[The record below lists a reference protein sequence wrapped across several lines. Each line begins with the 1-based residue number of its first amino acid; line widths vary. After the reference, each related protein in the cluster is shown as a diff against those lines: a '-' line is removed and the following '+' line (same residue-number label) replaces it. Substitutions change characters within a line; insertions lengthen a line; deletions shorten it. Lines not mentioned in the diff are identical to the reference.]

1 MTLIILIITGL
12 ISFAAFS
19 QPAIIDRFVFQPYAI
34 KHHREWYRY
43 ITSGLLHADFMH
55 LFVNMFVFYSFGQ
68 AVEYYYKGIF
78 GNMGS
83 WMYVLLYVTSIFAAN
98 VSTYF
103 KEQNNPT
110 YRSLGAS
117 GAVSAVVF
125 ASILFNPYQPLVLMF
140 AIEMP
145 AILYGVLYLGYSYY
159 MSKKDFGDN
168 VHHEA
173 HLQGAL
179 YGMLFTVVMKPQVLG
194 GFIDKLF

>member
-19 QPAIIDRFVFQPYAI
+19 QRSIIDRFVFQPYSI
-34 KHHREWYRY
+34 KHNREWYRF

-68 AVEYYYKGIF
+68 AVEYYYNGIF
-78 GNMGS
+78 GSNAS
-83 WMYVLLYVTSIFAAN
+83 FMYILLYVTSIFAAN

-103 KEQNNPT
+103 KEQNNPS

-125 ASILFNPYQPLVLMF
+125 ASILFNPYQPLVLLF
-140 AIEMP
+140 TIQMP
-145 AILYGVLYLGYSYY
+145 AILYGVLYLAYSYY
-159 MSKKDFGDN
+159 MSKKDFGDQI
-168 VHHEA
+168 HHEA

-179 YGMLFTVVMKPQVLG
+179 YGMLFTVVMKPQVISI
-194 GFIDKLF
+194 FINKLF

>member
-1 MTLIILIITGL
+1 MTFIIICITCL

-19 QPAIIDRFVFQPYAI
+19 QPAITNRFVFQPYAI
-34 KHHREWYRY
+34 KHNREWYRY
-43 ITSGLLHADFMH
+43 ITSGLLHADFLH

-68 AVEYYYKGIF
+68 AVEYYYQEVF
-78 GNMGS
+78 GHN
-83 WMYVLLYVTSIFAAN
+83 WKLMYILLYVTSIFAAN

-125 ASILFNPYQPLVLMF
+125 ASILFNPYQELVLMF
-140 AIEMP
+140 AIPMP
-145 AILYGVLYLGYSYY
+145 AVVYGILYLVYSYY
-159 MSKKDFGDN
+159 MTKKDMGDN
-168 VHHEA
+168 IHHEA

-179 YGMLFTVVMKPQVLG
+179 YGMLFTVVMKPQVVM
-194 GFIDKLF
+194 LFLDRLF